1 MLEGRSLVVVN
12 DAPLSTTSAQ
22 LLTGFVER
30 GGGVFIV
37 LGERAPVGG
46 EWPLLPGALS
56 APIERRT
63 TRGGTFGFLDYSH
76 PVFDEFKDPRNGSF
90 ASMRFLK
97 YRGLAPGPDDRVLAR
112 FDDGA
117 AALIERRVGAG
128 RVIALA
134 STLDGGWNDVPRHA
148 MYLPLVHEIGAYL
161 AQHEIPSAWQTV
173 GRMFDISVPVAA
185 IVREGNAG
193 AAGAASGIRGVVVTP
208 SGTQATLGAGGAE
221 SIQLSEQ
228 GFYSVR
234 LSGSG
239 DRRPYVVAVNLASEE
254 SDLTAMAPED
264 FVAGLAV
271 RPTAVN
277 GASMDQVP
285 LTPADM
291 EKRQSIWWFLLVVGI
306 GALLAEAALSN
317 RLSRRAGGRVGALP
331 A

>member
-12 DAPLSTTSAQ
+12 DAPLSTTAAQ

-46 EWPLLPGALS
+46 EWPLLPGTLS
-56 APIERRT
+56 APVERRT

-90 ASMRFLK
+90 ANMRFLE

-117 AALIERRVGAG
+117 AALIERRVGGG

-161 AQHEIPSAWQTV
+161 AQHEMPSAWQTV
-173 GRMFDISVPVAA
+173 GRMFDISAPVGA
-185 IVREGNAG
+185 IVREGDVGTSG
-193 AAGAASGIRGVVVTP
+193 AARGVRGVVVSP
-208 SGTQATLGAGGAE
+208 SGTQVTLGAGGAE
-221 SIQLSEQ
+221 SIQLLEQ

-239 DRRPYVVAVNLASEE
+239 DRRPYVVAVNLAPEE
-254 SDLTAMAPED
+254 SDLTAMTPED

-271 RPTAVN
+271 GTTVA
-277 GASMDQVP
+277 GGSSMDQAP
-285 LTPADM
+285 LTPVDM
-291 EKRQSIWWFLLVVGI
+291 EKRQSIWWFLLVLGI

-317 RLSRRAGGRVGALP
+317 RLSRRAAGTVGAIP